1 MLDISPG
8 LLILTAVV
16 FLSLIV
22 LLNNMLYKPLVR
34 YMDEREAS
42 IKRDLESA
50 VSNEDASHKLLA
62 EAQEIIAQAKS
73 EAARIK
79 HESLEAA
86 KAEVAQKIASKK
98 AELEAKEAE
107 FMQALAKEEEQVKAA
122 LISQLPLFKEALKA
136 KFSKL

>member
-86 KAEVAQKIASKK
+86 KAEVAQKIVSKK

-107 FMQALAKEEEQVKAA
+107 FMQALAKEEEQVRAA